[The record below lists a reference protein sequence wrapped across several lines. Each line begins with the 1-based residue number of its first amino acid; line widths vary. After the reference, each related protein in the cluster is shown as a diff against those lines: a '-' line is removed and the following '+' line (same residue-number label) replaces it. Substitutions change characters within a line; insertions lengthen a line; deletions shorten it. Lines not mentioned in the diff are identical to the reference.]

1 MDERPIPRF
10 HLAFPVT
17 DLEASRGFYVEVLG
31 CRVGRESERWIDFDF
46 YGHQITA
53 HLAPEESGVASTNPV
68 DGHPV
73 PVRHFGVILP
83 WDDWHALSA
92 RLSGAGV
99 AFLIPPHV
107 RFRDQPGEQATLF
120 ITDPSGNG
128 LEFKSFR
135 DARRLFAR

>member
-1 MDERPIPRF
+1 MDHPGTPRF

-17 DLEASRGFYVEVLG
+17 DLESSRRFYVEVLG
-31 CRVGRESERWIDFDF
+31 CRVGRESNRWIDFDF
-46 YGHQITA
+46 YGHQITG
-53 HLAPEESGVASTNPV
+53 HLAPEQAGAASTTPV

-92 RLSGAGV
+92 RLSGTGI

-107 RFRDQPGEQATLF
+107 RFRGQPGEQATLF

-135 DARRLFAR
+135 DASRLFAR